1 MYRPLAVALCLTLL
15 AGASF
20 AQSASPQATDQ
31 FGPAR
36 NGTAA
41 AARDAYDHSHAPR
54 AGEADSHFKF
64 RDNKPAALGD
74 PYPDRRPFEKAGQPP
89 TAQDGR
95 PPVQCAQTPMDPAC
109 R

>member
-1 MYRPLAVALCLTLL
+1 MYRSFALALCLVTFAD
-15 AGASF
+15 AGF
-20 AQSASPQATDQ
+20 AQSESRPAADQ

-36 NGTAA
+36 STTAA
-41 AARDAYDHSHAPR
+41 YNNAPAPR
-54 AGEADSHFKF
+54 AGETEGHFKF
-64 RDNKPAALGD
+64 RENKPAPLKD

>member
-1 MYRPLAVALCLTLL
+1 MYRPLAYALCLATF

-20 AQSASPQATDQ
+20 AQSASPQAADQ

-36 NGTAA
+36 SSTAA
-41 AARDAYDHSHAPR
+41 AARDAYNNSRTPR

-64 RDNKPAALGD
+64 RDNKPAPLGD

>member
-1 MYRPLAVALCLTLL
+1 MYRPFALALCLATF
-15 AGASF
+15 AAASF
-20 AQSASPQATDQ
+20 AQSASRPAADQ

-36 NGTAA
+36 SSTAA
-41 AARDAYDHSHAPR
+41 AAADAYNKAGASR
-54 AGEADSHFKF
+54 TGEADSHFKF
-64 RDNKPAALGD
+64 RDNRPGQLKD

>member
-1 MYRPLAVALCLTLL
+1 MVRPFVLALCLATV

-20 AQSASPQATDQ
+20 AQSASPQAADQ
-31 FGPAR
+31 FGPAH
-36 NGTAA
+36 GSTAA
-41 AARDAYDHSHAPR
+41 AAADAYNGARTSR

-64 RDNKPAALGD
+64 RDNKLAPLKD

>member
-1 MYRPLAVALCLTLL
+1 MYRPFTLAFCLATFT
-15 AGASF
+15 GATF
-20 AQSASPQATDQ
+20 AQSASPQAADQ

-36 NGTAA
+36 SSTAA
-41 AARDAYDHSHAPR
+41 AARDAYNNSRTPR
-54 AGEADSHFKF
+54 SNEADSHFKF
-64 RDNKPAALGD
+64 RENKPAQLQD

-95 PPVQCAQTPMDPAC
+95 PPVQCAQTPTDPAC

>member
-1 MYRPLAVALCLTLL
+1 MSRTFAIALCLATF

-20 AQSASPQATDQ
+20 AQSAPPQAADQ

-36 NGTAA
+36 SSTAA
-41 AARDAYDHSHAPR
+41 AARDAYNNSRAPR

-64 RDNKPAALGD
+64 RDNKPAQLGD

>member
-1 MYRPLAVALCLTLL
+1 MYRPFAFALCIATF

-20 AQSASPQATDQ
+20 AQSTSRPAADQ

-36 NGTAA
+36 STTAA
-41 AARDAYDHSHAPR
+41 AAADAYDNSRAPR
-54 AGEADSHFKF
+54 TGETDSHFKF
-64 RDNKPAALGD
+64 RDNKLAPLKD